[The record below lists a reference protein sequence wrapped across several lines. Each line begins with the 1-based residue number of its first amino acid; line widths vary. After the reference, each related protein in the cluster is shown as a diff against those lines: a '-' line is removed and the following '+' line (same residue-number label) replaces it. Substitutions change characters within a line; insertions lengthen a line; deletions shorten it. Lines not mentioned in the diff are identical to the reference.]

1 MKVDKYLRLLS
12 SIIKTWR
19 AYQPKTKLNSAYK
32 EIILAR
38 RVIRW
43 ESKYDTIIEFLKEES
58 FGMKSF
64 KIMQL
69 MGDLVD
75 LVAFWLKTIHKG
87 TKNQEK
93 LIDRLE
99 QVESDFYFA
108 ECIVWLGVYSYRY
121 FATTNKTGKSE
132 EEVKEIKKKLVENA
146 LKVIK
151 YVMDILTSY
160 NNSSLKKMFGEINHK
175 LAGFLTFFSSSIGI
189 FLLWK

>member
-1 MKVDKYLRLLS
+1 MKIDKYLRLLS

-19 AYQPKTKLNSAYK
+19 AYQPKTKLNSTYK

-43 ESKYDTIIEFLKEES
+43 ESKYDTIIGFFKEES
-58 FGMKSF
+58 FVMKAF

-69 MGDLVD
+69 MGDLID
-75 LVAFWLKTIHKG
+75 LAAFWLRTIHKG
-87 TKNQEK
+87 TKNQDK
-93 LIDRLE
+93 LIDILE
-99 QVESDFYFA
+99 RMESNFYFA
-108 ECIVWLGVYSYRY
+108 ECIIWLGIYSYRY
-121 FATTNKTGKSE
+121 FSMRNKTGKSE
-132 EEVKEIKKKLVENA
+132 EEVNEIKKKLIENA
-146 LKVIK
+146 LKVLK

-160 NNSSLKKMFGEINHK
+160 NNSSLKKVLGEINHK

>member
-19 AYQPKTKLNSAYK
+19 AYQPKTRLNSTYK

-43 ESKYDTIIEFLKEES
+43 ESKYDTILGFFKEES
-58 FGMKSF
+58 FGMKAF

-75 LVAFWLKTIHKG
+75 LAAFWLKTIHKG
-87 TKNQEK
+87 TNRHGE

-99 QVESDFYFA
+99 QIESNFYFA
-108 ECIVWLGVYSYRY
+108 ECIIWLGVYSYRY
-121 FATTNKTGKSE
+121 FATRSKVGKSE
-132 EEVKEIKKKLVENA
+132 EETNEIKKKLVEHA

-160 NNSSLKKMFGEINHK
+160 NNSSLKKVFGEINHK
-175 LAGFLTFFSSSIGI
+175 LAGFLTFFSSSVGLI
-189 FLLWK
+189 LLWK

>member
-19 AYQPKTKLNSAYK
+19 AYQPKTRLNSVYK

-43 ESKYDTIIEFLKEES
+43 EAKYDTILELFKEES
-58 FGMKSF
+58 FGMKTF

-75 LVAFWLKTIHKG
+75 LVAFWLKTVHKG
-87 TKNQEK
+87 TKQHEK

-99 QVESDFYFA
+99 Q
-108 ECIVWLGVYSYRY
+108 I
-121 FATTNKTGKSE
+121 
-132 EEVKEIKKKLVENA
+132 
-146 LKVIK
+146 
-151 YVMDILTSY
+151 
-160 NNSSLKKMFGEINHK
+160 
-175 LAGFLTFFSSSIGI
+175 
-189 FLLWK
+189 